1 MLTKGN
7 WARAGVH
14 WLYRKMIAERFPRIA
29 LIKCHYWLLGSPPC
43 KLARAWTQRHTHS
56 LTKLLLLLYTSTSI
70 YICMRKDKNP
80 RKHSSNIFPSSSTST
95 RTRLLV
101 IQRLCAVID
110 FQEELM
116 RAHKVK
122 PSFFFPFYAL
132 LHFISF
138 HLWVFLHLVVILLL
152 FLFPIVTYNSTLH
165 IRRPFEVISQFH
177 NELAAHET
185 FPYFLP
191 DKHAGLPCNSFVF
204 TECFN

>member
-70 YICMRKDKNP
+70 YICVSKDKNP
-80 RKHSSNIFPSSSTST
+80 RKHSSNIFPSSSST

-101 IQRLCAVID
+101 ISTSNIQRLCAVID

-122 PSFFFPFYAL
+122 PSFFSFLRSAPF
-132 LHFISF
+132 HFISS
-138 HLWVFLHLVVILLL
+138 LSVFTSRHHFAFI
-152 FLFPIVTYNSTLH
+152 F
-165 IRRPFEVISQFH
+165 ISDCDLQL
-177 NELAAHET
+177 NAAHSKALRS
-185 FPYFLP
+185 YFSIPQWVGSSRDISSLF
-191 DKHAGLPCNSFVF
+191 ARQTRWASL
-204 TECFN
+204 